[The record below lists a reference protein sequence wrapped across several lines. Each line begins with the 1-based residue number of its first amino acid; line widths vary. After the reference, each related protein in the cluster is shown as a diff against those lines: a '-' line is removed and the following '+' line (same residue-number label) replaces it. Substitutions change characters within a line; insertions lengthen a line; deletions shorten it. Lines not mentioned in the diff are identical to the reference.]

1 MNLISDGNFYQGIG
15 MDHIYSSGEFANLQG
30 LPFHT
35 HKVTCHCKF
44 SVPDTATITILDFIK
59 H

>member
-1 MNLISDGNFYQGIG
+1 